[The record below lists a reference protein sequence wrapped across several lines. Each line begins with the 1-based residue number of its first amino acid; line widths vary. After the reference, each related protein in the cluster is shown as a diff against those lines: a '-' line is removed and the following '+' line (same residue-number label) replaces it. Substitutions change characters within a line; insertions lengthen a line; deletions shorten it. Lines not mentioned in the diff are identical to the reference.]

1 MRDRRFFTHWVHTD
15 PSAGQWEKVTWS
27 WGFGA
32 GTTHGAEFDVK
43 GGDAEFLGALGDV
56 LGGQHRGVGGGL
68 VTVSLHLHTAG
79 HTHQSFLKELQS
91 S

>member
-1 MRDRRFFTHWVHTD
+1 M
-15 PSAGQWEKVTWS
+15 EKVRSKLKSTKNYLLSTGS
-27 WGFGA
+27 WGLGA
-32 GTTHGAEFDVK
+32 SATHGAEFDVK

-56 LGGQHRGVGGGL
+56 LGGQHRGVGRGL

-79 HTHQSFLKELQS
+79 DAHQSFLKELQS

>member
-1 MRDRRFFTHWVHTD
+1 MSKVRSKLKSTKSYLL
-15 PSAGQWEKVTWS
+15 SAGS
-27 WGFGA
+27 WGLGA
-32 GTTHGAEFDVK
+32 GATHGAEFDVK

-91 S
+91 N